1 MTERIRPLLLGYI
14 REDVLSGELL
24 ASAQTRLED
33 FADSEGFTLGTI
45 FVERRHTA
53 PRAFDALM
61 EEIRRGDEAWAIVIP
76 EVAHLNDVDHR
87 AMSASQEDY
96 TSMTVLVAH
105 AFSPQTGGPG
115 V

>member
-14 REDVLSGELL
+14 REDLLSGELL

-33 FADSEGFTLGTI
+33 FAHSEGFTLGTV
-45 FVERRHTA
+45 FVERGHTA

-61 EEIRRGDEAWAIVIP
+61 EQIRRGDEAWAIVIP
-76 EVAHLNDVDHR
+76 EVAHLNDVDRR

-96 TSMTVLVAH
+96 TSMTVFVAH
-105 AFSPQTGGPG
+105 AFPR
-115 V
+115 